1 MGLALV
7 VTLAFCLWVALWSIG
22 VGGFDALMLTAVIVL
37 IAGTVKSLGK
47 FLPGADRRGGST
59 GGW

>member
-7 VTLAFCLWVALWSIG
+7 VTLAFCLWVALWAIG
-22 VGGFDALMLTAVIVL
+22 VGSFDALMLTAVIVL

-47 FLPGADRRGGST
+47 FLPGARRPNRSS